1 MITVAI
7 PSAYQA
13 ELAPVLLTY
22 ELATDD
28 PALDLTTATAVRAII
43 ARPDG
48 VALEWTFDIEGSP
61 APTTTTATVSAA
73 IVRADLFTAAGLAVP
88 GTYDLRFLV
97 TVPAGEYVLSRTYLP
112 VETF

>member
-13 ELAPVLLTY
+13 ELAPVLITY

-43 ARPDG
+43 TRPDG
-48 VALEWTFDIEGSP
+48 VVLEWTFDIEASP
-61 APTTTTATVSAA
+61 APTSTAATVSAA
-73 IVRADLFTAAGLAVP
+73 ISRTDLFTAAGLAVP
-88 GTYDLRFLV
+88 GTYDVRFFV
-97 TVPAGEYVLSRTYLP
+97 TVPAGEYVLSRAYLT